1 MISVSIIISTYN
13 RPSALIASL
22 VALGRQTRDDFEIVV
37 GDDGSSEETAAA
49 IETFRA
55 GAPVPVKHVWQPDQ
69 GFRLAAVRNRAI
81 ERAVGEYLIITDGDC
96 LFLPDA
102 VDRHLRLAEPGWF
115 VSGKR
120 CYLRQRPT
128 DGILRDPWR
137 APPASRLYWFAQS
150 LLNRCTRPFEFLI
163 LPNREWRKNRAD
175 RWQQAQTCNLGVW
188 RADALAIGGFDESY
202 RSHGLED
209 SDFAL
214 RLLRHG
220 VRRKRGDHALPVLHL
235 NHPRPAG
242 GPSPNAARFEAL
254 LASERVQARIGIAP
268 TLEPDSDTD

>member
-1 MISVSIIISTYN
+1 MLPLPPIQI
-13 RPSALIASL
+13 AL
-22 VALGRQTRDDFEIVV
+22 
-37 GDDGSSEETAAA
+37 
-49 IETFRA
+49 
-55 GAPVPVKHVWQPDQ
+55 WPD
-69 GFRLAAVRNRAI
+69 
-81 ERAVGEYLIITDGDC
+81 
-96 LFLPDA
+96 
-102 VDRHLRLAEPGWF
+102 
-115 VSGKR
+115 
-120 CYLRQRPT
+120 
-128 DGILRDPWR
+128 
-137 APPASRLYWFAQS
+137 
-150 LLNRCTRPFEFLI
+150 
-163 LPNREWRKNRAD
+163 REWRKNRAD

-235 NHPRPAG
+235 NHPRPTG

-268 TLEPDSDTD
+268 TLEPDSDTG